1 MCTKIYAVDRLSNLR
16 VCSLG
21 SHSDPIIGCFFEKDS
36 LDIIT
41 ISRNG
46 QLCVWESN
54 LDLDSLIPWV
64 YKNKNVENDFDEV
77 ETNPEETVIKES
89 EKEDVL
95 QEKAT
100 VDTEKVSYKRLDRM
114 YLRDALKES
123 KSRVDCTSACYHQR
137 TKILVTGFSNGAF
150 LLHEMP
156 ELNLIHSLSLSEN
169 SIDAI
174 NINFTGD
181 WIALASSNLGQ
192 LVVWE
197 WQSESFVMKQ
207 QGHFNNMNCVTYSP
221 DGQFIV
227 TGGDDGKVKLW
238 NTDTGF
244 CFATF
249 NEHKASV
256 SSVCFTQ
263 SGKVILSAS
272 LDGTVRAYDI
282 KKYRNF
288 KTFSSFP
295 PSQFSC
301 LAVDSSGT
309 FVCAASSDTFK
320 VFVWSMVNGSLLE
333 VLTGHEAPISG
344 ISFSPTQAILLSSS
358 WDKTVRVWDV
368 FESKGG
374 NEAISTITDGKVYTF
389 FLLKFISSHH
399 FLVSDISDVVQ
410 VGSID
415 GRKDLGLSAKDTDVV
430 TSRKLQF
437 GRAFN
442 AICYNAD
449 GEFILAAG
457 NSRFICIYNVAETIL
472 LKKFEITCNLS
483 LDGVNEMINRRRM
496 TEFGNIALIED
507 RSDNDFSTI
516 NLPGVKKGDMASR
529 AFKPEIKITCIQ
541 FSPTGKIPI
550 IFFFLYFR
558 ANE

>member
-374 NEAISTITDGKVYTF
+374 NEAISTITD
-389 FLLKFISSHH
+389 
-399 FLVSDISDVVQ
+399 
-410 VGSID
+410 
-415 GRKDLGLSAKDTDVV
+415 
-430 TSRKLQF
+430 
-437 GRAFN
+437 
-442 AICYNAD
+442 D